1 MEKSFRELAE
11 EFIDRIYTFALY
23 SLRSREEAEDV
34 TQEVLVKLWQ
44 HMEELDPARS
54 SSWIMKVTRNT
65 VIDAARSQKTEN
77 AVFSPEVELEAAE
90 KVAVSG
96 NYRTDNLLWADNLL
110 YITEL
115 RNSLEKAIA
124 STDEPYRSIIIM
136 REIQGMKYAEISKVL
151 EMPLNTVKVY
161 LHRGRKM
168 LRRALKGVV

>member
-11 EFIDRIYTFALY
+11 EFVDRIYTFAFY

-34 TQEVLVKLWQ
+34 TQEVLMKLWQ
-44 HMEELDPARS
+44 HKEELNSAKS
-54 SSWIMKVTRNT
+54 SAWVMKVTRNT
-65 VIDAARSQKTEN
+65 LIDAARSQKSKY
-77 AVFSPEVELEAAE
+77 AVFSREVELEVAE

-96 NYRTDNLLWADNLL
+96 SSLPDKLL

-115 RNSLEKAIA
+115 RDSLEKAIS
-124 STDEPYRSIIIM
+124 STVEPYRSIIIM
-136 REIQGMKYAEISKVL
+136 REIQGMKYEEIAKAL

-168 LRRALKGVV
+168 LRKALKGVL